1 MLPHMNLHSGRC
13 SKLMTVQPG
22 IESAARQQRLM
33 IAILNNAP
41 TVHDDDAISI
51 ANG

>member
-1 MLPHMNLHSGRC
+1 
-13 SKLMTVQPG
+13 MTMQPRT
-22 IESAARQQRLM
+22 EAAARQQPLM